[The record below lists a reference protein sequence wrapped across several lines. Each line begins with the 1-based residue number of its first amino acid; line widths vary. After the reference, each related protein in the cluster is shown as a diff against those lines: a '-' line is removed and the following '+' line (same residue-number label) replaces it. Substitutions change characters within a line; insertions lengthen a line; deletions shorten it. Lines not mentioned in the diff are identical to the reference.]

1 MHKRLYDSDLDQS
14 QADARRWQRL
24 ALIVAVADLL
34 LTGRIA
40 LMSSHEKVIITPPTI
55 AQSFWV
61 KGSKVSPSYLEQ
73 MAQYYAGLMLTF
85 SPDSLRSQ
93 KDVVLRFTDPAYHGA
108 LDAQLTADIDR
119 VTRDRI
125 SEVFY
130 AANTR
135 VRLDAL
141 EVAISGDLI
150 IDVGS
155 QQASV
160 KHPTYVIRFSNRDG
174 QLFVASFTESQHEND
189 PFGDRG
195 SPTAAAA
202 DAAQP

>member
-1 MHKRLYDSDLDQS
+1 MDKRIYDSDLDQS
-14 QADARRWQRL
+14 QADARSWQRV

-34 LTGRIA
+34 LTGRIV
-40 LMSSHEKVIITPPTI
+40 LMSSHEKVIVTPPAIT
-55 AQSFWV
+55 QSFWV
-61 KGSKVSPSYLEQ
+61 KGSSVSASYLEQ
-73 MAQYYAGLMLTF
+73 MGQFYADLLLTF
-85 SPDSLRSQ
+85 SPDSFRAR
-93 KDVVLRFTDPAYHGA
+93 KDLVLRYTDPAYHGA
-108 LDAQLTADIDR
+108 LDAQLTADLDR
-119 VTRDRI
+119 ISRDRI

-130 AANTR
+130 PANTR

-150 IDVGS
+150 TYVGS

-174 QLFVASFTESQHEND
+174 QLFVASFTETPHEND

-195 SPTAAAA
+195 GPAAAPA
-202 DAAQP
+202 DAAQ